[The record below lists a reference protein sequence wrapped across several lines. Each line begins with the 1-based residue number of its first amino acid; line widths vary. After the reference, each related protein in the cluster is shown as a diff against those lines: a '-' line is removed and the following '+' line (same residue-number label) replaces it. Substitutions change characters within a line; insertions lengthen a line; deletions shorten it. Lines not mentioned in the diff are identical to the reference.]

1 MECCQLSAANLREPL
16 EFQRRTLTSDGKG
29 GQAVAWQTLFTTYG
43 EVMPLSGR
51 EQMFAMKLE
60 GRITHRMYIRY
71 RADLSEV
78 DRVVVRNEAY
88 QIRAV
93 INIEMRNRW
102 LELLCEQGV
111 AT

>member
-16 EFQRRTLTSDGKG
+16 VFQRQTLTSDGKG
-29 GQAVAWQTLFTTYG
+29 GQAITWQTLFSTYG
-43 EVMPLSGR
+43 EVKPLSGR
-51 EQMFAMKLE
+51 ETMFAMKLE
-60 GRITHRMYIRY
+60 GKVTHRIYIRY
-71 RADLSEV
+71 RSDLTEV
-78 DRVVVRNEAY
+78 DRVVVRNEPY

-93 INIEMRNRW
+93 LNIEMRNRW